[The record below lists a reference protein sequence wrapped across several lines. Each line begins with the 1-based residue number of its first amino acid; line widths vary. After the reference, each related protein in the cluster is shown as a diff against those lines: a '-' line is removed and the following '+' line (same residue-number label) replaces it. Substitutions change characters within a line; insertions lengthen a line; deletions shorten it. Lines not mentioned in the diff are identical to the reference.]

1 MNKTIVCYFSATGTT
16 KKTSETLSKI
26 LESDL
31 FEIEPKEKYTNEDLD
46 WNNKNSRSTIEME
59 NENTRPEIKE
69 KIKNIN
75 EYDNIII
82 GFPIWWYQEPR
93 IIDTFIEE
101 NDLNNKNI
109 YVFATSGGST
119 IEKSLNHLKEK
130 YSSLNFV
137 SGKTLNQI
145 DEEEIK
151 NWIK

>member
-16 KKTSETLSKI
+16 KKTSEALSKI

-46 WNNKNSRSTIEME
+46 WNNKNSRTTIEME

-130 YSSLNFV
+130 YPSLNFV
-137 SGKTLNQI
+137 NGKTLNQI